1 MTKTPLKVSAKHK
14 KTILPPKIF
23 IFNNLKFIQTCLFIS
38 KNKIPYLPHFSSPI
52 PYFPFSSART
62 KFLIFSTTYPF
73 FSQHYQIQKLKIETQ
88 NPKLNRNLDSCSR
101 SKFVFNLEPKYLTTA
116 FSLFMGSNTAFPLSL
131 WIASFGARLFPVE
144 NVKNEP
150 DLEAWF
156 GFKSLCCYWFGFC
169 RLWCCF
175 YAVNVVVLML
185 LMTGYDVV
193 KGRFGFGFSMLLL
206 LLLMF

>member
-1 MTKTPLKVSAKHK
+1 MTKTPLKVSAKLK
-14 KTILPPKIF
+14 KTILPPTIF

-131 WIASFGARLFPVE
+131 
-144 NVKNEP
+144 
-150 DLEAWF
+150 
-156 GFKSLCCYWFGFC
+156 
-169 RLWCCF
+169 
-175 YAVNVVVLML
+175 
-185 LMTGYDVV
+185 
-193 KGRFGFGFSMLLL
+193 
-206 LLLMF
+206 